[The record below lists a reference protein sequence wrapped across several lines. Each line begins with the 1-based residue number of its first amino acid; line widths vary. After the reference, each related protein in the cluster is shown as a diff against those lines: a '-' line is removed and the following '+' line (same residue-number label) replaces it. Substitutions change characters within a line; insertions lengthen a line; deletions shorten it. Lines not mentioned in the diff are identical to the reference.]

1 MMPRLALA
9 PAHPEARR
17 GALAAA
23 GAFAFW
29 GLIPVYWKWL
39 AHISPVELIMHR
51 AVWSLAFLLGVLGWQ
66 KQLGLVW
73 SALRSKRLLGLNLA
87 TGALLMANWLT
98 FIWAVNNDHILDSSL
113 GYFLVPLFN
122 VAAGFVFFHER
133 PRPLQW
139 VAIALAAAGVV
150 WLLARMDHVPWVS
163 FIIAGTWSGYSLVRK
178 KSPMGALDGLTVETL
193 LFLPLSAGYLL
204 WLAAHGGGALGHVSA
219 RDHVLVLCSGWIT
232 AIPLVW
238 FAYGARRIRLTTL
251 GLLQYIGPSLAFL
264 LGWLVYGEP
273 FDGVRAVAFG
283 LIWCGLACYTAD
295 SFWSQ
300 RKTLFG

>member
-1 MMPRLALA
+1 MSLA

-17 GALAAA
+17 GALAAV
-23 GAFAFW
+23 GAFTFW

-66 KQLGLVW
+66 GQLGLV
-73 SALRSKRLLGLNLA
+73 AQAFRSKRVLGYNAA
-87 TGALLMANWLT
+87 TGLLLLLNWLT
-98 FIWAVNNDHILDSSL
+98 FIWAVNSGHILDSSL

-133 PRPLQW
+133 PHTLQW
-139 VAIALAAAGVV
+139 IAIGLAAAGVA
-150 WLLARMDHVPWVS
+150 WLLVRVDHVPWIS
-163 FIIAGTWSGYSLVRK
+163 FIIATTWSGYGLIRK

-193 LFLPLSAGYLL
+193 LYLPVSAGYLV
-204 WLAAHGGGALGHVSA
+204 WMAAQGGGALGHVSV

-264 LGWLVYGEP
+264 LGWLVYHEP
-273 FDGVRAVAFG
+273 FDGVRAVSFG

-300 RKTLFG
+300 RKALFG

>member
-1 MMPRLALA
+1 MPGLALA

-17 GALAAA
+17 GALAAI
-23 GAFAFW
+23 GAFTFW

-66 KQLGLVW
+66 KELGLIW
-73 SALRSKRLLGLNLA
+73 AALRSKRLIGYNLA
-87 TGALLMANWLT
+87 TGTLLMANWLT
-98 FIWAVNNDHILDSSL
+98 FIWAVNNNHILDSSL
-113 GYFLVPLFN
+113 GYFLVPLVN

-133 PRPLQW
+133 PHPLQW
-139 VAIALAAAGVV
+139 VAIALAAAGVA
-150 WLLARMDHVPWVS
+150 WLLVRVDHVPWVS
-163 FIIAGTWSGYSLVRK
+163 FIIAATWSGYGLIRK

-193 LFLPLSAGYLL
+193 LFLPLTAGYLI
-204 WLAAHGGGALGHVSA
+204 WLAAHDTGALGHVSA

-264 LGWLVYGEP
+264 LGWLAYGES

>member
-1 MMPRLALA
+1 LALA

-17 GALAAA
+17 GTLAAV
-23 GAFAFW
+23 GAFTFW

-39 AHISPVELIMHR
+39 AHVSPLELIMHR
-51 AVWSLAFLLGVLGWQ
+51 AVWSLAFLLGVLKWQ
-66 KQLGLVW
+66 NQLGVI
-73 SALRSKRLLGLNLA
+73 AQAFRSKLVLGYNAA
-87 TGALLMANWLT
+87 TGLLLMLNWLT
-98 FIWAVNNDHILDSSL
+98 FIWAVNNGHILDSSL
-113 GYFLVPLFN
+113 GYFLVPLIN

-139 VAIALAAAGVV
+139 VAIGLAAAGVA
-150 WLLARMDHVPWVS
+150 WLLARVDHVPWVS
-163 FIIAGTWSGYSLVRK
+163 FIIAVTWSGYGLIRK

-193 LFLPLSAGYLL
+193 LFLPLTAGYLI
-204 WLAAHGGGALGHVSA
+204 WLAAHHEGALGHVSV
-219 RDHVLVLCSGWIT
+219 RDHVLIFCSGWIT

-264 LGWLVYGEP
+264 LGWLVYHEA
-273 FDGVRAVAFG
+273 FDGVRVVSFG
-283 LIWCGLACYTAD
+283 LIWIGLACYTAD
-295 SFWSQ
+295 SFWTQ

>member
-1 MMPRLALA
+1 M
-9 PAHPEARR
+9 
-17 GALAAA
+17 
-23 GAFAFW
+23 GAFTFW

-39 AHISPVELIMHR
+39 AHISPVELIAHR
-51 AVWSLAFLLGVLGWQ
+51 AVWSLVFLLGVLGWQ
-66 KQLGLVW
+66 QQLGSLGQ
-73 SALRSKRLLGLNLA
+73 AFRSKRILA
-87 TGALLMANWLT
+87 YNAVTGALLMVNWLT
-98 FIWAVNNDHILDSSL
+98 FIWAVNNGHILDSSL

-122 VAAGFVFFHER
+122 VAAGFAFFHER

-139 VAIALAAAGVV
+139 VAIALAAAGVA
-150 WLLARMDHVPWVS
+150 WLLVRVDHVPWVS
-163 FIIAGTWSGYSLVRK
+163 FVIAATWSGYGLIRK

-193 LFLPLSAGYLL
+193 LFLPLTAGYLL
-204 WLAAHGGGALGHVSA
+204 WLAAQGGGALGHVSA
-219 RDHVLVLCSGWIT
+219 GDHVLVLCSGWIT

-264 LGWLVYGEP
+264 LGWLVYHEA
-273 FDGVRAVAFG
+273 FDSVRAVAFG

-295 SFWSQ
+295 SFWTQ

>member
-1 MMPRLALA
+1 LALA
-9 PAHPEARR
+9 PPHPEARR
-17 GALAAA
+17 GALAAV
-23 GAFAFW
+23 GAFTFW

-39 AHISPVELIMHR
+39 AHISSVELIMHR

-66 KQLGLVW
+66 KQLGLIW
-73 SALRSKRLLGLNLA
+73 QAFRSKRLIGLNLA
-87 TGALLMANWLT
+87 TGSLLMANWLT
-98 FIWAVNNDHILDSSL
+98 FIWAVNNGHILDSSL
-113 GYFLVPLFN
+113 GYFLVPLLN
-122 VAAGFVFFHER
+122 VAAGFIFYHER

-139 VAIALAAAGVV
+139 LAIALAAAGVG
-150 WLLARMDHVPWVS
+150 WLLVRVDHVPWAS
-163 FIIAGTWSGYSLVRK
+163 FVIAGTWSAYGLIRK

-193 LFLPLSAGYLL
+193 LFLPLTAGYLV
-204 WLAAHGGGALGHVSA
+204 WLAAQGGGALGHVSA

-264 LGWLVYGEP
+264 LGWLVYHEP
-273 FDGVRAVAFG
+273 FDGLRAVSFG
-283 LIWCGLACYTAD
+283 LIWAGLACYSAD

-300 RKTLFG
+300 RKALFG